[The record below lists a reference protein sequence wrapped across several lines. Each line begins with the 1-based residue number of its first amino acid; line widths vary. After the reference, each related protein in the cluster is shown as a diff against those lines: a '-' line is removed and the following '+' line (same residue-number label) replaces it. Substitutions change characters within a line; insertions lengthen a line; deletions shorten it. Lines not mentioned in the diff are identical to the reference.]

1 MKIKIPKPYI
11 FVGTLAT
18 AGIIIGVT
26 YNIIQ
31 ANNDSVETSSTN
43 KNDKTEQIQTVDYSN
58 EIEDLKQRLI
68 VAEEKI
74 QTLEQEIETSKGEM
88 ENAKQ
93 EISNNTSIIA
103 SLNSKIKTLNSSNKK
118 NSVTTDNSDTK
129 ELSKQLETITAKN
142 NEQQELLKEKE
153 ELQEEYDVLI
163 EKRQKFNELYGE
175 EHSINVEISRLDNEI
190 KLLYSMLNEQE
201 DEKIRTKIK
210 ELEKEKESLE
220 TELKTISNQ
229 KEKYKLTDEEN
240 KKFNEL
246 GTRLTKIKEILLG
259 Y

>member
-74 QTLEQEIETSKGEM
+74 QTLEQEIETSKEEDNTNKDDIISDLQTKLSSLNGENNSRKEQINSLKKEIETTQGDLKKVKDVLKKRSKRLSEIQARLGETAKIYPSHIDM
-88 ENAKQ
+88 EK
-93 EISNNTSIIA
+93 ISNEIA
-103 SLNSKIKTLNSSNKK
+103 LLEKKEQSEENISKIEKLK
-118 NSVTTDNSDTK
+118 K
-129 ELSKQLETITAKN
+129 ELRK
-142 NEQQELLKEKE
+142 
-153 ELQEEYDVLI
+153 
-163 EKRQKFNELYGE
+163 
-175 EHSINVEISRLDNEI
+175 
-190 KLLYSMLNEQE
+190 
-201 DEKIRTKIK
+201 
-210 ELEKEKESLE
+210 
-220 TELKTISNQ
+220 
-229 KEKYKLTDEEN
+229 
-240 KKFNEL
+240 
-246 GTRLTKIKEILLG
+246 
-259 Y
+259 